1 MAGVSVNIK
10 PEIIKWI
17 LHVIQFE
24 DVTDATIEILNK
36 WQAGEKIPTFNQ
48 IEDMSRKTNIPF
60 GYFFLDKPP
69 IEKYS
74 IVDYRTINSVNITE
88 PSRELMEIVDLMTD
102 IQEWMV
108 EYVIENG
115 QEELEYV
122 GSIENTTNIQVAVND
137 IRKRLEIDIDWY
149 ANTKNIGEA
158 FRFLKKKI
166 ENVNVLVMIS
176 GIVGNNTHR
185 KLNIDEFR
193 AFTLV
198 NKYVPLIFINSC
210 DSETGKIF
218 SIVHELVHVWIG
230 ENSFYNVPMDVNN
243 ISHRTEQ
250 YCNSVEA
257 ELLIPT
263 EKFLEKWEENNK
275 EEIDKIDTIA
285 KSFRCSKYVVV
296 RKALDNKK
304 INQST
309 YEQIVTKLRKE
320 FIEWK
325 KKHKE
330 NKSIGGDYY
339 RNLASKI
346 DKRFIM
352 ALARSASEG
361 KVQYTEVYRLTNT
374 NRKTFEKLLDEMG
387 GVN

>member
-166 ENVNVLVMIS
+166 
-176 GIVGNNTHR
+176 
-185 KLNIDEFR
+185 
-193 AFTLV
+193 
-198 NKYVPLIFINSC
+198 
-210 DSETGKIF
+210 
-218 SIVHELVHVWIG
+218 
-230 ENSFYNVPMDVNN
+230 
-243 ISHRTEQ
+243 
-250 YCNSVEA
+250 
-257 ELLIPT
+257 
-263 EKFLEKWEENNK
+263 
-275 EEIDKIDTIA
+275 
-285 KSFRCSKYVVV
+285 
-296 RKALDNKK
+296 
-304 INQST
+304 
-309 YEQIVTKLRKE
+309 
-320 FIEWK
+320 
-325 KKHKE
+325 
-330 NKSIGGDYY
+330 
-339 RNLASKI
+339 
-346 DKRFIM
+346 
-352 ALARSASEG
+352 
-361 KVQYTEVYRLTNT
+361 
-374 NRKTFEKLLDEMG
+374 
-387 GVN
+387 